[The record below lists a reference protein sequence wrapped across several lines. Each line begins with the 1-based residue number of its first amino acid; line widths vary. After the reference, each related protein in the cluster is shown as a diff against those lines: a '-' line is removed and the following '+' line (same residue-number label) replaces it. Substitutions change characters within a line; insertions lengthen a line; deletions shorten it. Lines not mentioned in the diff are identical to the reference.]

1 MENIKKFS
9 SFRLLSL
16 AVAIAVLFSLSSVML
31 SFTASADFVDNV
43 NALDLSA
50 YQVGVLGKY
59 PVIGLP
65 SSSLLADYIATSEPD
80 STNKIID
87 YFVPFTVYNDVVYY
101 SDTLVSIY
109 YHRSYSDRLPVCTV
123 NLGGQIVLS
132 PIYDSIKSGSDT
144 PTKTTDY
151 RYLEISAVRNVVTA
165 HYTTYPNDFYNC
177 TYAFKSSK
185 GDILSDTNVSSIMY
199 ARVLTSP
206 SNVTVDTNSS
216 SYIKDID
223 SFTDMDSLTPPRAE
237 FVSCKS
243 APTGHPEGVLWF
255 EDWIKQGMQY
265 PYFTWYIRDNGNK
278 HSYSVKF
285 SYNATQVDICQKVFN
300 NRFYEEIENVKKNP
314 LLLFAES
321 GVIFAASK
329 LNWLAELVGLKESI
343 TKIQWKNLS
352 YTDSFALSSNDMD
365 FTSSE
370 NNGNKV
376 FSVCLSDYSDIGRYF
391 IYRADI
397 IDDTTGN
404 VLDTTY
410 FCPLN
415 SFSKGNSGYGS
426 KIYDYGDNGDRM
438 LDDLINNTPTV
449 NPNIKDNFTVNGNFI
464 GDDIITGNLAN
475 VDISSIYSTLVSSAN
490 SVGAFFNACMQIIP
504 SAFISII
511 LTGLSLV
518 IILRVLG
525 R

>member
-1 MENIKKFS
+1 MEKVKNLPVMRFVA
-9 SFRLLSL
+9 F
-16 AVAIAVLFSLSSVML
+16 AVAIAIILGLSAVML
-31 SFTASADFVDNV
+31 SLTASAESADDTIAKLGTLGKYECIKFNVDTGV
-43 NALDLSA
+43 SA
-50 YQVGVLGKY
+50 QSVFSKFNSYGDNMYVYGAVFGAKNGSFLQYTNNNINYQVGKNSLTFNSSTFFPSWLENTDYQNITFIVTESNGKAVSTFKYSTANGEQTGGVTTLGGGVSLSDFKTIY
-59 PVIGLP
+59 GETLYAVFTT
-65 SSSLLADYIATSEPD
+65 SSSVWNTDDVKNFRADVMSTLNESNFRSE
-80 STNKIID
+80 S
-87 YFVPFTVYNDVVYY
+87 
-101 SDTLVSIY
+101 
-109 YHRSYSDRLPVCTV
+109 
-123 NLGGQIVLS
+123 
-132 PIYDSIKSGSDT
+132 
-144 PTKTTDY
+144 
-151 RYLEISAVRNVVTA
+151 SAN
-165 HYTTYPNDFYNC
+165 
-177 TYAFKSSK
+177 
-185 GDILSDTNVSSIMY
+185 I
-199 ARVLTSP
+199 
-206 SNVTVDTNSS
+206 
-216 SYIKDID
+216 
-223 SFTDMDSLTPPRAE
+223 PRAE

-243 APTGHPEGVLWF
+243 APSGYPEGVLWF

-285 SYNATQVDICQKVFN
+285 SYNSTQVDICEKVFN
-300 NRFYEEIENVKKNP
+300 NRFYDEIENVKQNP

-321 GVIFAASK
+321 GIIFAASK
-329 LNWLAELVGLKESI
+329 LNWLAEQVGLKETI
-343 TKIQWKNLS
+343 TSIQWRNLS
-352 YTDSFALSSNDMD
+352 YTDSFVLSSSDMD

-391 IYRADI
+391 IYRAEIVDN
-397 IDDTTGN
+397 TTGN

-415 SFSKGNSGYGS
+415 KFSKGSSGYGS
-426 KIYDYGDNGDRM
+426 KIYDYGDNGDGM

-475 VDISSIYSTLVSSAN
+475 VDISTIYSTLVSSAN

-504 SAFISII
+504 PAFISII